1 MDDINDNEEK
11 KKIENISNYYY
22 NNLIKFIGNLYID
35 GYKVS
40 PAFGEKIFEN
50 SIKLDYF
57 EVFILKYIDYFKNR
71 INDIIFKMIYFLI
84 DNEEILFYIKNK
96 ADEVYNKDILPNIKD
111 LCLKKLDLDEKVFN
125 DILNNF
131 TKIKKKSNPNIE
143 LLINICNKIN
153 NKENFIIDNLDEIFK
168 NYLFFIVWEY
178 KGKLSGI
185 HNDFGRISFMRINEM
200 DSKYF
205 CSDEDRI
212 KCCQILIQRLIDAD
226 EKNF

>member
-1 MDDINDNEEK
+1 MIN
-11 KKIENISNYYY
+11 
-22 NNLIKFIGNLYID
+22 
-35 GYKVS
+35 
-40 PAFGEKIFEN
+40 
-50 SIKLDYF
+50 
-57 EVFILKYIDYFKNR
+57 
-71 INDIIFKMIYFLI
+71 
-84 DNEEILFYIKNK
+84 NEEILFYIKNK
-96 ADEVYNKDILPNIKD
+96 ADEVYNKDILPDIKD
-111 LCLKKLDLDEKVFN
+111 LCLKKLNLDEKAFD
-125 DILNNF
+125 DIINNF

-143 LLINICNKIN
+143 LLINICNNIK
-153 NKENFIIDNLDEIFK
+153 NKENFNIENLDEIFK

-226 EKNF
+226 EQNF

>member
-1 MDDINDNEEK
+1 
-11 KKIENISNYYY
+11 
-22 NNLIKFIGNLYID
+22 
-35 GYKVS
+35 
-40 PAFGEKIFEN
+40 
-50 SIKLDYF
+50 
-57 EVFILKYIDYFKNR
+57 
-71 INDIIFKMIYFLI
+71 MIYFLI

-96 ADEVYNKDILPNIKD
+96 ADEVYNKDILPDIKD
-111 LCLKKLDLDEKVFN
+111 LCLKKLNLDEKAFD
-125 DILNNF
+125 DIINNF

-143 LLINICNKIN
+143 LLINICNNIN
-153 NKENFIIDNLDEIFK
+153 NKENFNIENLDEIFK